1 MLIIFR
7 KIRPA
12 GPAFWAVLR
21 KQVYLKVAEERLS
34 IGGQAVIEGVM
45 MRNKAN
51 VAVAVRQEKGN
62 IFVQKMQFHS
72 ISERYPFLK
81 WPLFRGVVA
90 FVEALVLGYR
100 TLSLS
105 AEQVLE
111 GEEEELKGWELP
123 LTLVISLAAGIGLF
137 ILLPTV
143 LMKYLSQG
151 LESPILLNLCE
162 GLLRLLIF
170 LGYILAISSWKEV
183 RRVFQYHGAEHKAIA
198 CFEAGQPLTVD
209 NARKYS
215 TLHRRCGTSFLLI
228 VMVISIL
235 LFSFF
240 GWPGLWQRILIRLL
254 LLPLVAGISYE
265 GIKLAG
271 VKDNI
276 FTRILSQPGLWLQLL
291 TTKKPADD
299 QLEVAIS
306 ALQAVLPVETAPV
319 SENIPDNGK
328 SSMEV
333 V

>member
-1 MLIIFR
+1 
-7 KIRPA
+7 
-12 GPAFWAVLR
+12 
-21 KQVYLKVAEERLS
+21 VYLKVAEERLS

-72 ISERYPFLK
+72 ISERYPLLK

-100 TLSLS
+100 TLTLS

-123 LTLVISLAAGIGLF
+123 LTMIISLAAGIGLF

-151 LESPILLNLCE
+151 LEIPILLNLCE

-183 RRVFQYHGAEHKAIA
+183 RRVFEYHGAEHKAIA

-276 FTRILSQPGLWLQLL
+276 FTRILSQPGLWLQRL

-306 ALQAVLPVETAPV
+306 ALQAVLPAEIMPV
-319 SENIPDNGK
+319 SEDIPDNDK
-328 SSMEV
+328 RSMEV